1 VTRWARILELADS
14 LEDWAMEY
22 TAGSELGTVRR
33 QASELHELLAD
44 PLDATWAE
52 AEAALPEGRRIY
64 RLERN
69 ITDDGWEVWA
79 GVPDPPPADV
89 DFGYGVGAG
98 DGGWGPCYASGP
110 TLAAALR
117 ALAEGLREARP

>member
-1 VTRWARILELADS
+1 VTRWARILELVDS

-44 PLDATWAE
+44 SLDAAWAE
-52 AEAALPEGRRIY
+52 AEAALPG
-64 RLERN
+64 
-69 ITDDGWEVWA
+69 TDWHISLQY
-79 GVPDPPPADV
+79 VPDFWAL
-89 DFGYGVGAG
+89 GRAG
-98 DGGWGPCYASGP
+98 TPWVAHASEETPSRSATREWVYGP
-110 TLAAALR
+110 TRAAALR